1 MSVLSS
7 FVGTVATVPLQLEP
21 PVREALSNPLLSS
34 SLWVMIALMGA
45 ATLLFVY
52 MGRNVGDS
60 RVQLIFV
67 ATIGI
72 PAVSISSYLGL
83 ASGLTI
89 GVVEIPGRGETVTLW
104 GRYLTWT
111 FSTPLILLALGVLAG
126 SHPTKIATAIVFD
139 VLMCVTGL
147 AAALTTQAVWLR
159 WFWFL
164 ISSAFFV
171 VVLYVLLVEWP
182 RDVLERERDIQGLF
196 GTLRNL
202 TAVLWVGYPL
212 VWAIGSE
219 GLALFGTG
227 MTGIAITSWLYSL
240 LDVGAKFAFAFLLLR
255 FLSDEPASAQSQAYL
270 GSPTSADD

>member
-1 MSVLSS
+1 MNVLNSL
-7 FVGTVATVPLQLEP
+7 VGTVAPVSLQLEP
-21 PVREALSNPLLSS
+21 SVREALSNPLLSS
-34 SLWVMIALMGA
+34 SLWIMIALMGV

-52 MGRNVGDS
+52 MGRNVGDP
-60 RVQLIFV
+60 RVQLMFI

-89 GVVEIPGRGETVTLW
+89 GVVEISGRGETVTLW

-164 ISSAFFV
+164 ISSAFFA
-171 VVLYVLLVEWP
+171 VVLYVLLIEWP
-182 RDVLERERDIQGLF
+182 QDALERERDIQGLF

-227 MTGIAITSWLYSL
+227 ITGVAVTSWLYSL